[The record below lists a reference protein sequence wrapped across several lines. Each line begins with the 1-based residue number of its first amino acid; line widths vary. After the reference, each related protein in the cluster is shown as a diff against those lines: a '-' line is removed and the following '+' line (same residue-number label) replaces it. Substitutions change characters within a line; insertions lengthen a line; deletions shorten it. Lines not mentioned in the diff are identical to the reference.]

1 MKKTSKFSLILI
13 MALIG
18 WSSLYGEN
26 PGSSSANDSYIYAMQ
41 DKFREVART
50 TLPAV
55 IEINVTEIVKQT
67 IPGQAFPW
75 NFFGDSWPFALPDQN
90 NNNNGNNQ
98 APQPQEREFRK
109 EGLGSGVLVRQDGR
123 KYYAVTN
130 NHVVGE
136 ADEISVKLYDG
147 RTFDATVVGTDSR
160 TDLALIT
167 FESREALPL
176 MTLADSEQLMV
187 GDIVFAVGNPLGFE
201 STVTQGI
208 ISALGRKAQ
217 EGSTIADFTD
227 YIQTDAAI
235 NPGNSGGALVNLKGQ
250 LIGINTW
257 IASGSGGSVGL
268 GFAIPVNT
276 VKRVV
281 DDFISK
287 GRVEY
292 GWLGVTIGN
301 PPAEGIDLNGETG
314 AFTGN
319 IFAGSPAEKGGLLPG
334 DLITAVDGQKVDSSD
349 QLQRLIG
356 TLPPGREISLDIIR
370 LGRKQNLRIRLDARK
385 TEEEIGRDGGLW
397 PGISVISLTDELRD
411 QLDVAGRTKGVV
423 VAYVAEG
430 SSSAAAGI
438 RQGDIVTRV
447 NSTRIG
453 DLTDFYKALNDEGDE
468 INFRILREGKEI
480 LLGIVK

>member
-1 MKKTSKFSLILI
+1 MKKTCKLFLVLIISLV
-13 MALIG
+13 G
-18 WSSLYGEN
+18 FSSLYAEN
-26 PGSSSANDSYIYAMQ
+26 PGSGSSDDSYIYAMQ
-41 DKFREVART
+41 NKFREVAQT

-67 IPGQAFPW
+67 IPGQNFPW
-75 NFFGDSWPFALPDQN
+75 NFFGDSWPFAVPDQN
-90 NNNNGNNQ
+90 NNNKNNQ
-98 APQPQEREFRK
+98 APQPQEREFKK
-109 EGLGSGVLVRQDGR
+109 EGLGSGVLVRKDGR

-130 NHVVGE
+130 NHVVGD
-136 ADEISVKLYDG
+136 ADEISVKLNDG

-167 FESREALPL
+167 FESRETLPL

-235 NPGNSGGALVNLKGQ
+235 NPGNSGGALVNLKGE

-276 VKRVV
+276 VKRVI

-301 PPAEGIDLNGETG
+301 PPSEGMDFDNETG

-334 DLITAVDGQKVDSSD
+334 DLIIGVDGKKIENSD
-349 QLQRLIG
+349 QLQRMIG

-370 LGRKQNLRIRLDARK
+370 LGRKQNIRIKLDARR
-385 TEEEIGRDGGLW
+385 TEEEIRNDGGLW
-397 PGISVISLTDELRD
+397 PGISVVPLSDDIRD
-411 QLDVAGRTKGVV
+411 QLDVSSRTKGVV

-447 NSTRIG
+447 NNSRIG
-453 DLTDFYKALNDEGDE
+453 DLSDFYKALNDDGEE
-468 INFRILREGKEI
+468 INFRILRNGQEI
-480 LLGIVK
+480 VLGIVK